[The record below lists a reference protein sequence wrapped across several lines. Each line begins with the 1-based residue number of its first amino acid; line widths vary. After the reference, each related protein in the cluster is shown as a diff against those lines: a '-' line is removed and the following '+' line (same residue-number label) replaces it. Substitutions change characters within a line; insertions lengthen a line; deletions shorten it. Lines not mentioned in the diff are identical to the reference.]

1 MIKDCKIC
9 GISDQETLEYLI
21 DHPHPPRFIG
31 FICNYK
37 KSPRF
42 VEMNKLK
49 KLLNVKKKK

>member
-9 GISDQETLEYLI
+9 GISDLKTLNFLI

-37 KSPRF
+37 KSSRF
-42 VEMNKLK
+42 VNIKRFLFV
-49 KLLNVKKKK
+49 NIN